1 MPKEKKSDTN
11 TRLETRKRKPLHK
24 SSQKFNTFT
33 HHLCLFID
41 IQPRQSNDLVGVHP
55 SDNSCP
61 HFGIRQR
68 HLESVSAKH
77 LSTEQHTAEQ
87 WKAKDSVL
95 DVNREAGRRI
105 VDVIVVQVRFDWAAW
120 WRCAIGFIRRVAVL
134 VTLDESEWFGFG
146 VPRHDF
152 DFVQLIFL

>member
-41 IQPRQSNDLVGVHP
+41 IQPRQSNDFIGVHP

-61 HFGIRQR
+61 HFGVWQW

-87 WKAKDSVL
+87 WKTKDGVL
-95 DVNREAGRRI
+95 DVDREVGRRI
-105 VDVIVVQVRFDWAAW
+105 LDVIVVQIRFDRAV
-120 WRCAIGFIRRVAVL
+120 WRWCAIGFIRRIAVL
-134 VTLDESEWFGFG
+134 VTLDKSEGFGFV
-146 VPRHDF
+146 VPRYDL
-152 DFVQLIFL
+152 DFV